1 MVKKNILYPP
11 EFANLTEKVNNNCLP
26 VDYFR
31 KNLFNATIKDSYELK
46 RKKIVY
52 DDGVTIIKADRSLNQ
67 RHRDLLSI
75 IMIDNEFKK
84 VMKDGAIVIRTKL
97 YRLAKK
103 MYPNS
108 KNAKHRIKELFN
120 DMRKTLIYIKQNNRE
135 FSHTLLGN
143 YFYDIENDDYA
154 IVIPSETSKYI
165 IYTVGVSIPKHINDE
180 IVKIKNAQLKALISY
195 MLSNRKFKYG
205 IHFDTICEK
214 LDIKNTAKSRAK
226 SKFKKTVRDNINLL
240 RDKFGIL
247 FKNDKLYSEEQLV
260 EFYHALSD
268 KELKTYE
275 QKQIEKAKPQIINAK
290 IEVLMT
296 NALGQ
301 QERIDC
307 IICDVK
313 PFNQEMTIWQ
323 PIAQEANNP
332 NITYQL
338 TPGTKEELEH
348 KFKPAINQ

>member
-1 MVKKNILYPP
+1 MVKKNILHPP
-11 EFANLTEKVNNNCLP
+11 EFANLTEKINNNCLP

-31 KNLFNATIKDSYELK
+31 KNLFNATIKDSYELR

-52 DDGVTIIKADRSLNQ
+52 DDGITIIKVDRSLNQ

-75 IMIDNEFKK
+75 IMIDNELKK
-84 VMKDGAIVIRTKL
+84 VMKDGCIVIRTKL

-120 DMRKTLIYIKQNNRE
+120 DMRKTLIYIKQNNKE

-165 IYTVGVSIPKHINDE
+165 IYTVGISIPKHINDE
-180 IVKIKNAQLKALISY
+180 IIKIKNAQLKALISY
-195 MLSNRKFKYG
+195 ILSNRKFKYG

-214 LDIKNTAKSRAK
+214 LDIKNTDKNRAK
-226 SKFKKTVRDNINLL
+226 SKFKKVVKDNINLL
-240 RDKFGIL
+240 KNKFGIL
-247 FKNDKLYSEEQLV
+247 FENNKFYLEEQLV
-260 EFYHALSD
+260 KFYHALSD
-268 KELKTYE
+268 KELKAYE

-290 IEVLMT
+290 TEVLIT
-296 NALGQ
+296 NALGY
-301 QERIDC
+301 QEQVPC
-307 IICDVK
+307 IICDVR

-323 PIAQEANNP
+323 PIAREVNNP
-332 NITYQL
+332 SITYPL
-338 TPGTKEELEH
+338 TPGTKEDLLQR
-348 KFKPAINQ
+348 FPID